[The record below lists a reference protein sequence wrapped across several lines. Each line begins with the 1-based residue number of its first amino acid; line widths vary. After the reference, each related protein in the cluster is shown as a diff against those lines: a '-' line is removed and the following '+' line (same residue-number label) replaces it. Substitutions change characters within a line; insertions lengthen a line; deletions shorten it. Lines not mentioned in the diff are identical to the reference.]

1 MLVKLVINFA
11 CFFVCL
17 FFVFCVGVN
26 NVGTVVVCRDCD
38 FNNIEL
44 CSLILVP

>member
-11 CFFVCL
+11 FFCL
-17 FFVFCVGVN
+17 LVFCVGVN
-26 NVGTVVVCRDCD
+26 DVGTVVVCRDCD

>member
-1 MLVKLVINFA
+1 MLVKLVINFVG
-11 CFFVCL
+11 FFVCL
-17 FFVFCVGVN
+17 FFCVGVN
-26 NVGTVVVCRDCD
+26 DVGTVVVCRDCD